1 MPRPRSSRYKPRN
14 WRSIITSDSSETTT
28 PLSVDCFNHDLRRAR
43 RRKKAARGKGGSLRM
58 LTRMP
63 LDILYEIFGHLH
75 PFDLLHVART
85 SQGLRA
91 ILMTR
96 SSLSV
101 WESAFSNVPDL
112 PFCPS
117 DLTLP
122 QYSDLVFDE
131 HCHFC
136 LAENVHDVYWSCRV
150 RCCKKCVN
158 KYFVQESVLEQMLPD
173 AVVIHRRETI
183 FPYIIHPRPQRN
195 KPGKLL
201 YYLTIAEDYIC
212 ELNKVI
218 ATDSEAALISWG
230 KEKRIQQAQRLTHA
244 ALCETWSIHWVY
256 HPAKESNVAIIA
268 FLIFLLMFIWRDKI
282 W

>member
-1 MPRPRSSRYKPRN
+1 MKAAASEATFTRYPMPRPRSSRYKPRN

-63 LDILYEIFGHLH
+63 LDILYEVSRLLHKHPYYDLINCFQIFGHLH

-131 HCHFC
+131 HCHVSIP
-136 LAENVHDVYWSCRV
+136 AIWS
-150 RCCKKCVN
+150 
-158 KYFVQESVLEQMLPD
+158 YSDFD
-173 AVVIHRRETI
+173 
-183 FPYIIHPRPQRN
+183 
-195 KPGKLL
+195 
-201 YYLTIAEDYIC
+201 
-212 ELNKVI
+212 
-218 ATDSEAALISWG
+218 
-230 KEKRIQQAQRLTHA
+230 
-244 ALCETWSIHWVY
+244 WS
-256 HPAKESNVAIIA
+256 
-268 FLIFLLMFIWRDKI
+268 
-282 W
+282 